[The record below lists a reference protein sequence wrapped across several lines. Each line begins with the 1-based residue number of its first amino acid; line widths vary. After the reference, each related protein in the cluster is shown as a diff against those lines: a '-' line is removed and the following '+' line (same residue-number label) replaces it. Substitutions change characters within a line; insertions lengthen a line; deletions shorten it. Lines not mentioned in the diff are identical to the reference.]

1 MDGISTGGPERRA
14 FCGAF
19 MKKDKINKNKD
30 KKIDRQKLFWTVSE
44 ALFDTMLVLL
54 IAAFV
59 ALVVLLSR
67 KL

>member
-1 MDGISTGGPERRA
+1 
-14 FCGAF
+14 